1 MLEIIEETLI
11 DSLKIL
17 PFLFL
22 TYLLME
28 YLERKTSEKTKEVVK
43 KSGKIGPLIGSILG
57 CFPQCGFSVSASNL
71 YAGRVITL
79 GTLIAIFLS
88 TSDEMLPIAISRGA
102 SLAVI
107 LKIIGIKVL
116 ISIIAGFI
124 IDYILRHKT
133 KIEDEKIHDI
143 CDQEHCHCEEHGI
156 VRSTL
161 KHTINI
167 FIFIVLISFILNL
180 AVYLIGE
187 ENLSNLLMQ
196 NTVFG
201 PIIASIIGL
210 IPNCAASVILM
221 ELYLS
226 STITLGSVIAGL
238 LTGAGVGLAVLFK
251 VNKNV
256 KENLKIIGIVY
267 IIGAISGILINF
279 IESLFI

>member
-28 YLERKTSEKTKEVVK
+28 YLERKTSEKTKDVVK
-43 KSGKIGPLIGSILG
+43 KSGRIGPLIGSILG

-88 TSDEMLPIAISRGA
+88 TSDEMLPIAISSGA
-102 SLAVI
+102 GISVI

-143 CDQEHCHCEEHGI
+143 CDQEHCHCEEYGI
-156 VRSTL
+156 FRSTL

-167 FIFIVLISFILNL
+167 FIFIVVISFVLNL
-180 AVYLIGE
+180 VVSLIGE
-187 ENLSNLLMQ
+187 ENLSKILMQ
-196 NTVFG
+196 NTLFRTNYCKCNWINTELCCICYSNG
-201 PIIASIIGL
+201 TLFKQHYNLRFCYCRIINWCRSGTCSII
-210 IPNCAASVILM
+210 
-221 ELYLS
+221 
-226 STITLGSVIAGL
+226 
-238 LTGAGVGLAVLFK
+238 
-251 VNKNV
+251 
-256 KENLKIIGIVY
+256 
-267 IIGAISGILINF
+267 
-279 IESLFI
+279 